1 MSKSS
6 DLSGATIPTGREGQ
20 TRGQEVLSDAPLV
33 ATGMRKAGWFGQGD
47 ALRRWTK
54 TPAATPYAA
63 AHSAMLRPPKRG
75 ARFDLLG
82 RKGKP
87 YSLAPEHLAQLA
99 YSIEAQYGPS
109 QGCAGTG

>member
-1 MSKSS
+1 MSRSS
-6 DLSGATIPTGREGQ
+6 PPRCARQAGSGRAMP
-20 TRGQEVLSDAPLV
+20 S
-33 ATGMRKAGWFGQGD
+33 
-47 ALRRWTK
+47 RRWIK
-54 TPAATPYAA
+54 TPAAAPYAA
-63 AHSAMLRPPKRG
+63 AHLAMLRPPKRG

-109 QGCAGTG
+109 QGRAGAG